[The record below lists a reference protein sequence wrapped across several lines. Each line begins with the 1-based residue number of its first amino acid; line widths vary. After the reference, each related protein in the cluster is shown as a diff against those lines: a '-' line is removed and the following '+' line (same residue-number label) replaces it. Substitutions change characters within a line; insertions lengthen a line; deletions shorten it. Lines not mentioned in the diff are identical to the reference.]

1 MLNKLVEQIVEIF
14 YSIFQEPCYIEV
26 ECYCDNDVAAKLKFP
41 HLAK

>member
-26 ECYCDNDVAAKLKFP
+26 ECYCDNN
-41 HLAK
+41 